1 MNFIVIDKRDFNK
14 IPFSIGKKKI
24 NKHSKFWA
32 FSQKDSIPYNK
43 IKKDDVVYFVK
54 EGTSSWQYAYKI
66 SKKEKNSKFIS
77 DVWGNDLRSKNA
89 NLILYFDDKNHLD
102 AEGTSNYIPKLS
114 SFKPGFYK
122 TTASN
127 QKNSQKLSETLHDVS
142 KKKFVLIKQTA
153 RDSSKVKKL
162 KKYYS
167 DKCQVCLNQ
176 IEIKPKKYYSEVHH
190 LRPLGK
196 DNGEDNLKNMI
207 VVCPNHHK
215 EFDYCVIRIS
225 LDGKNIIDK
234 NNEIIKKLFIK
245 KEHILSDDNIIYQY
259 HRRLG

>member
-1 MNFIVIDKRDFNK
+1 M
-14 IPFSIGKKKI
+14 
-24 NKHSKFWA
+24 
-32 FSQKDSIPYNK
+32 
-43 IKKDDVVYFVK
+43 
-54 EGTSSWQYAYKI
+54 
-66 SKKEKNSKFIS
+66 
-77 DVWGNDLRSKNA
+77 
-89 NLILYFDDKNHLD
+89 ILYFDDKNHLD